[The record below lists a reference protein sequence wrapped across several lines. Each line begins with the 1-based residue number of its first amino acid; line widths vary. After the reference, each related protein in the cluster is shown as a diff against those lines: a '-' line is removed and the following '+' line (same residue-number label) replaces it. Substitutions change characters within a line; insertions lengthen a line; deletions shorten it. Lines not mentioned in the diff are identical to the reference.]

1 MKWSAKRSSGAYNRT
16 TTYITEP
23 IPHDRSYL
31 DFGEGQ
37 IARSLVPPYNSAY
50 YLCAKYYKY
59 KLVCFNNL
67 APPVQADVG
76 TFVCTPTLVLIT
88 NLPYP

>member
-1 MKWSAKRSSGAYNRT
+1 MKWSANHSSGAYNRT
-16 TTYITEP
+16 TTYTTKP

-37 IARSLVPPYNSAY
+37 IARSLVLHNSAY
-50 YLCAKYYKY
+50 YLCVKYYKY

-76 TFVCTPTLVLIT
+76 TFVRTPTLVLIT